1 MRIDTTSQFWTRHDG
16 QWVAMMP
23 EPAIVRDTI
32 VGELLDLVAGGQ
44 AVDVVID
51 ELLRRWDDVECRR
64 CHGGGWEIKLHD
76 RLSGDWH
83 EIDGDTLGD
92 CLSTALEVRR

>member
-1 MRIDTTSQFWTRHDG
+1 MRIDTDSQFWTRSNG

-23 EPAIVRDTI
+23 EPAVVRDPI

-51 ELLRRWDDVECRR
+51 ELLRRWDGVECRR
-64 CHGGGWEIKLHD
+64 RWGGGWEIKLHD